1 MLHYSIPLIINSIA
15 FWVNSASDRYV
26 VTWFCGLNANGIYS
40 VASKIPSILNVF
52 QIIFTQAWTLSAV
65 KDFDP
70 EDKNGFFSNTYRAY
84 QAFITLGCSI
94 IILCNR
100 VLARFLY
107 ADEFFSAWQYV
118 PWLTIAIVFSSV
130 AGYIGGIFSAV
141 KDSKA
146 FAKSMLI
153 GAIINLILNLIF
165 TPIIGPLGAAI
176 ATATS
181 YYIVLIIRIY
191 QVKRYIKLRIRMMRD
206 NISYLLLVI
215 QGTMFLI
222 FSDSFLLYSI
232 LLVSE
237 IIMVFL
243 YKKEIVEIF
252 SKIRS
257 KYNR

>member
-1 MLHYSIPLIINSIA
+1 MI
-15 FWVNSASDRYV
+15 
-26 VTWFCGLNANGIYS
+26 
-40 VASKIPSILNVF
+40 
-52 QIIFTQAWTLSAV
+52 
-65 KDFDP
+65 
-70 EDKNGFFSNTYRAY
+70 
-84 QAFITLGCSI
+84 
-94 IILCNR
+94 
-100 VLARFLY
+100 
-107 ADEFFSAWQYV
+107 
-118 PWLTIAIVFSSV
+118 
-130 AGYIGGIFSAV
+130 
-141 KDSKA
+141 
-146 FAKSMLI
+146 
-153 GAIINLILNLIF
+153 ILNLIF